1 MFAQALKKHIFFDR
15 LKSDN
20 FERFP
25 MIPRKE
31 LLSIIMGFLDEDQ
44 NSMKIAPYSIQK
56 IAKSA
61 FEEFKHKPGEWYNPS
76 NINFTL
82 EKLHNGNRMNGAES
96 LEILISNDGMVFL
109 DKMLQKIDNEK
120 CECDWEKKLE
130 KNLNG
135 GKNGKE
141 KEDFLLIKDGFEEL
155 KKSESEII
163 RKISI
168 DESQSSNGSL
178 VLLRIGIFLKEKIK
192 ILFFLFFF

>member
-1 MFAQALKKHIFFDR
+1 MFAQALKKHIFYDR
-15 LKSDN
+15 LKPDN
-20 FERFP
+20 YERIP
-25 MIPRKE
+25 TIPRKE

-44 NSMKIAPYSIQK
+44 NSLKIAPYSIQK

-82 EKLHNGNRMNGAES
+82 EKLHNAYRMKGVEN
-96 LEILISNDGMVFL
+96 LEVLISNDGMVFL

-120 CECDWEKKLE
+120 CECDWERKLE
-130 KNLNG
+130 KSLN

-141 KEDFLLIKDGFEEL
+141 KEDFLVIKDCFEEL

-163 RKISI
+163 RKVSI
-168 DESQSSNGSL
+168 DESQSSNGN
-178 VLLRIGIFLKEKIK
+178 F
-192 ILFFLFFF
+192 LFFLKGKKI